1 MSRILFTACL
11 ITSFLSI
18 TEYKSASAEEKQVDS
33 IRVYVGTYTRKGSE
47 GIYTFELNPQT
58 GKTTPPRLAAKLV
71 NPSFVAISPSGK
83 FLYSVNEV
91 SDFPG
96 ANGKKAGGVSSFA
109 MNAKSGTLTK
119 LNSQISGG
127 AGPCHLSVDQTG
139 KCVIVANYG
148 GGSVASL
155 PVKENGELEPAA
167 SFIQHEGSS
176 INPRRQEGPH
186 AHSANVDAGNNFV
199 VVADLGLDKLM
210 VYKLDAKK
218 GTLTPSDPP
227 YVSSNPG
234 AGPRHFSFHPNGKF
248 AYVCN
253 EMQSSVTAY
262 DYDAKQGVLT
272 SLVTLSTLPEDYE
285 DQGNSTAEA
294 LVHPSG
300 NFLYVSNR
308 VHDSIAMYK
317 IKDNGTIKHIGNE
330 STQGKI
336 PRNFGIDPTGKY
348 LLASNQDSNTIVVF
362 AIDQSSGKL
371 NSTGTVIEVP
381 TPVCVRML
389 RIE

>member
-1 MSRILFTACL
+1 MKRILITACL
-11 ITSFLSI
+11 AMSFLSI
-18 TEYKSASAEEKQVDS
+18 TEHKTATAEEKQVTS
-33 IRVYVGTYTRKGSE
+33 IRVFVGTYTRNGSE
-47 GIYTFELNPQT
+47 GIYTFELDPQT
-58 GKTTPPRLAAKLV
+58 GKTTPPQLAAKLV

-83 FLYSVNEV
+83 FLYAVNEV

-109 MNAKSGTLTK
+109 MDAKTGKLTK
-119 LNSQISGG
+119 LNSQVSGG
-127 AGPCHLSVDQTG
+127 AGPCHLSVDRTG

-155 PVKENGELEPAA
+155 PVKANGELEPAA

-176 INPRRQEGPH
+176 VNPGRQKGPH

-210 VYKLDAKK
+210 VYKFDAEK
-218 GTLTPSDPP
+218 GTLSPNDPP
-227 YVSSNPG
+227 SVSSNPG
-234 AGPRHFSFHPNGKF
+234 AGPRHFSFHPTGKF
-248 AYVCN
+248 AYACN

-262 DYDAKQGVLT
+262 AYDAKKGVLT
-272 SLVTLSTLPEDYE
+272 PLMTLSTLPDDDEGK
-285 DQGNSTAEA
+285 GNSTAEA

-300 NFLYVSNR
+300 KFLYVSNR
-308 VHDSIAMYK
+308 VHDSIAMFK
-317 IKDNGTIKHIGNE
+317 INEDGTIKRIGNE

-348 LLASNQDSNTIVVF
+348 LLAANQNSNTIVVF
-362 AIDQSSGKL
+362 EIDPSSGKL
-371 NSTGTVIEVP
+371 KPTGNVIKVP
-381 TPVCVRML
+381 TPVCVRMVP
-389 RIE
+389 IE